1 MGIFRY
7 DYAPP
12 TSSYLIGLR
21 TWNCSRLTSLRTMR
35 GTSWTRSAVSM
46 SHTSS
51 TWTRESSHST
61 FLTVSRLDAA
71 RKLKEDFCKC
81 SNFSHLTNCRHILQE
96 CKHMGVKINKPSE
109 QRTFLESMDFL
120 SKNKKKAVNML
131 FEEIEQEVTEKE
143 RFVT

>member
-21 TWNCSRLTSLRTMR
+21 TWNCSRLTSRRTMR

-61 FLTVSRLDAA
+61 FLTVSRSGAV
-71 RKLKEDFCKC
+71 RRPKEDFCKLNYL
-81 SNFSHLTNCRHILQE
+81 STNFSHILQE

-143 RFVT
+143 RFVTQ